1 MDKLLAT
8 FKHAYATD
16 ENQVSKKLRAV
27 LKMTEAEQ
35 LINDLRAS
43 YDMIVHA
50 DLDRVLDAMKVAY
63 RVRSEVWNLRSSS

>member
-1 MDKLLAT
+1 
-8 FKHAYATD
+8 
-16 ENQVSKKLRAV
+16 
-27 LKMTEAEQ
+27 MTEVEQ

-63 RVRSEVWNLRSSS
+63 RVRSEVWKLRSSS